1 MRTLACYVV
10 SFGAIAALLAGCGG
24 LQPPIGAPGVMR
36 QTHALGARGKSTNY
50 KVLYRFHGKPD
61 ASLPYASLIDVNG
74 TLYGT
79 TEMGGTANRGVI
91 FSITKSGSEKVLYS
105 VQRKPDGALP
115 AAAVIDV
122 NGTLYGTTLAGGS
135 YHYTYYTNAGTVF
148 SVTTSGAEK
157 VLHSFGHRNDGV
169 QPVAS
174 LFDGSHR
181 LYGTTRIG
189 GKYNC
194 GTVFSITT
202 SGSEKLRYS
211 FAGGTD
217 GCAPVAGLIDV
228 GGTLYGTTS
237 RGGAYSV
244 CAGGGG
250 CGTVFSVTTSGTERV
265 LHSFGYRTDG
275 GIPTGGLIDVDGTL
289 YGTTSSGGASG
300 DGTVFSIT
308 TSGSEKVVHSFAGD
322 TDGSN
327 PTAGLIDV
335 GGTLYGTTA
344 NGGSAGFGTEY
355 QSVRRGGESIAQ
367 LRQWLRWCV
376 PFRGLDRRERH
387 ALRDH
392 RWRRHAHRMLLRRL
406 WNRLRVDPIA
416 SRWFESNI
424 RSHLKNPDMEGRL
437 SSRLI

>member
-24 LQPPIGAPGVMR
+24 SQPPIGAPGVMR

-50 KVLYRFHGKPD
+50 KVLYRFRGKPD
-61 ASLPYASLIDVNG
+61 ASLPYASLIDVDG

-79 TEMGGTANRGVI
+79 TEKGGTANRGVI
-91 FSITKSGSEKVLYS
+91 FSITQNGTEKVLYS
-105 VQRKPDGALP
+105 VKKAPDGALP

-122 NGTLYGTTLAGGS
+122 KGTLYGTTLAGGS
-135 YHYTYYTNAGTVF
+135 YRYSYYSDAGTVF

-174 LFDGSHR
+174 LFDGSQR

-189 GKYNC
+189 GKHNC

-202 SGSEKLRYS
+202 SGSERLRYS
-211 FAGGTD
+211 FAGGAD

-250 CGTVFSVTTSGTERV
+250 CGTVFSVTKSGTEKV
-265 LHSFGYRTDG
+265 LHSFGYGTDG
-275 GIPTGGLIDVDGTL
+275 GIPRAGLIDVDGTL
-289 YGTTSSGGASG
+289 YGTTSSGGTNG
-300 DGTVFSIT
+300 NGTVFSIT
-308 TSGSEKVVHSFAGD
+308 TSGSEKVVYSFGGD

-344 NGGSAGFGTEY
+344 NGGSAGFGTVFSISTSGAKTVLHDFTGGANGANPSASLLDVAGVLY
-355 QSVRRGGESIAQ
+355 GTTARGG
-367 LRQWLRWCV
+367 
-376 PFRGLDRRERH
+376 RH
-387 ALRDH
+387 KGDCHTSLGCGTVFALS
-392 RWRRHAHRMLLRRL
+392 
-406 WNRLRVDPIA
+406 P
-416 SRWFESNI
+416 
-424 RSHLKNPDMEGRL
+424 
-437 SSRLI
+437 